1 MSPKGA
7 LLESLV
13 VRAKSGDREAFEHL
27 VIETSQEVYSLAL
40 RLMGNDYDAR
50 DVCQETYL
58 RAFRSID
65 RFRGDAAI
73 TTWLYRIAANCAAT
87 QLSARRTYD
96 TSLGDE
102 AVELEQRFEPSPDD
116 AIETADDRS
125 RLICALSSL
134 PVNLRA
140 VVVLHDVYDL
150 SHEAIATELGI
161 SRAASKVRLH
171 RARRRLRDALF
182 CTASSS
188 ERVRANDAL
197 VDGARKE
204 KSATV
209 TPLQAN
215 AGHSITPRSLRD
227 PVASGKVGRVGAR

>member
-1 MSPKGA
+1 
-7 LLESLV
+7 V
-13 VRAKSGDREAFEHL
+13 RRAKNGDREAFERL
-27 VIETSQEVYSLAL
+27 VGETSREVYSLAL
-40 RLMGNDYDAR
+40 RLMGNEHDAR

-87 QLSARRTYD
+87 QLSRRPAYD

-102 AVELEQRFEPSPDD
+102 AALIEQRFEPAPDE
-116 AIETADDRS
+116 AVASLDDRK
-125 RLICALSSL
+125 RLVSALQSL

-182 CTASSS
+182 GVASSS
-188 ERVRANDAL
+188 ARLSGNGKSVEHKPNDATT
-197 VDGARKE
+197 
-204 KSATV
+204 SV
-209 TPLQAN
+209 TPLRA
-215 AGHSITPRSLRD
+215 ARYKVSAVDALG
-227 PVASGKVGRVGAR
+227 ASSEGRKVRRVGAR